1 VPARSSNP
9 PTAASRGPRPSR
21 HRTRTPPRPGP
32 TSLVGAVQGPSMMPL
47 PHRLPR
53 SEIGWQVP
61 PWATRAE
68 PPRDAFQY
76 QTMVTESVAPLVL
89 IRWHHR
95 FDSRPEL
102 IRNHTHSRHRSIVAG
117 QRLPIRETRPSR
129 ASFLCMLVLRRQ
141 VLLQSAVAIV
151 LSQCPWLA
159 ACPAANS
166 FRWSPLA
173 ELQEAAL
180 GSGTTRPWS
189 TRSHAEMRETSPL
202 TTIAYRGCRH
212 TDPPDSSNVTP
223 AQHQM
228 RALGLKLPRPPQC
241 RQPLRPRMK
250 GRRVRAATFSRAS
263 GA

>member
-1 VPARSSNP
+1 MSLSGSLSQCARRPKNAVVTTPAKRSTGWLKVRRLREPMIRLRSNIS
-9 PTAASRGPRPSR
+9 AS
-21 HRTRTPPRPGP
+21 
-32 TSLVGAVQGPSMMPL
+32 
-47 PHRLPR
+47 
-53 SEIGWQVP
+53 QV
-61 PWATRAE
+61 T
-68 PPRDAFQY
+68 
-76 QTMVTESVAPLVL
+76 
-89 IRWHHR
+89 
-95 FDSRPEL
+95 
-102 IRNHTHSRHRSIVAG
+102 
-117 QRLPIRETRPSR
+117 SR

-159 ACPAANS
+159 ACPAADS

-202 TTIAYRGCRH
+202 TIIAYRGCRH

-241 RQPLRPRMK
+241 RQPLRQGMK